1 MISDEQTSVELL
13 NAHVPEVGF
22 RGGAHG
28 LDKVAEDAFARE
40 GVPASDVAC
49 LFWVSLM
56 VQFRLISDE
65 QFRTSNFGRGMFVLG
80 FPDGAHGLDK
90 VAEDAFAREGV
101 PASTVSLSNVLENL
115 HQCRIKPLVTSR

>member
-1 MISDEQTSVELL
+1 MV
-13 NAHVPEVGF
+13 
-22 RGGAHG
+22 
-28 LDKVAEDAFARE
+28 
-40 GVPASDVAC
+40 
-49 LFWVSLM
+49 

-101 PASTVSLSNVLENL
+101 PASTVSLSNVFPKIWSLRNRGSNML
-115 HQCRIKPLVTSR
+115 KTY